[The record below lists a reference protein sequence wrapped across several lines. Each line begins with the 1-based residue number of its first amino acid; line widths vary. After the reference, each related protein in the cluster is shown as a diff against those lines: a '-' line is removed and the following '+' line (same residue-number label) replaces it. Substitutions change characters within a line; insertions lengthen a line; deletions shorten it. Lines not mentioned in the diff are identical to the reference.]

1 MRANDPNELN
11 QNRSLLNRK
20 YVLDKKKKIN
30 RKNDFNPTE

>member
-20 YVLDKKKKIN
+20 YFLDKKKIN